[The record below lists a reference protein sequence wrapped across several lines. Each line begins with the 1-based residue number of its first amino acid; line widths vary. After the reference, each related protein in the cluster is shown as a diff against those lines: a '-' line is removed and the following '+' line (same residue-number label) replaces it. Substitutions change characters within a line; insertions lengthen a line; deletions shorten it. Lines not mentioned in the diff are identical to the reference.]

1 MDGCSKAKEGKA
13 RAEGCGTSAV
23 AEEAKVE
30 DPCVADAVFSS
41 REAAEVRSKL
51 LKLKT
56 LWRRLRLE
64 SKKRLLS

>member
-1 MDGCSKAKEGKA
+1 VEK
-13 RAEGCGTSAV
+13 
-23 AEEAKVE
+23 EAKVE
-30 DPCVADAVFSS
+30 DPCVAERYSFL